1 MFQYHVGFKSDKP
14 VIYKHLKT
22 SFFGLFVQE
31 KTSYIIWTTKL
42 LAQHVLIVHVLVS
55 VVTNYMYFYMSICQC
70 HYYTQG

>member
-1 MFQYHVGFKSDKP
+1 MFQNHVGLKSDKP

-42 LAQHVLIVHVLVS
+42 LAQHVLIVLVS
-55 VVTNYMYFYMSICQC
+55 VVTNYMHFYMSICQC

>member
-1 MFQYHVGFKSDKP
+1 MFQNHVGLKSDKP

-22 SFFGLFVQE
+22 SFFRLFVQE

-42 LAQHVLIVHVLVS
+42 LAQHVLIVLVS

>member
-1 MFQYHVGFKSDKP
+1 MLQNHVGLKSDKP

-42 LAQHVLIVHVLVS
+42 LAQHVLIVLVS

>member
-1 MFQYHVGFKSDKP
+1 MFQNHVGLKSDKP

-31 KTSYIIWTTKL
+31 ETSCIIWTTKL
-42 LAQHVLIVHVLVS
+42 LAQHVLIVLVS

>member
-1 MFQYHVGFKSDKP
+1 MLQNHVGLKSDKP

-42 LAQHVLIVHVLVS
+42 LAQHILIVLVS

>member
-1 MFQYHVGFKSDKP
+1 MFQNHVGLKSDKP

-42 LAQHVLIVHVLVS
+42 LAQHILIVLVS

>member
-1 MFQYHVGFKSDKP
+1 MFQNHVGLKSDIP
-14 VIYKHLKT
+14 VIYKHLKM

-42 LAQHVLIVHVLVS
+42 LAQHVLIVLVS

>member
-1 MFQYHVGFKSDKP
+1 MFQNHVGLKSDKP

-31 KTSYIIWTTKL
+31 KTSCIIWTTKL
-42 LAQHVLIVHVLVS
+42 LAQHVLIVLVS
-55 VVTNYMYFYMSICQC
+55 VVTNYMHFYMSICQC

>member
-1 MFQYHVGFKSDKP
+1 MFQNHVGLKSDKP

-42 LAQHVLIVHVLVS
+42 LAQHVLIVCVS
-55 VVTNYMYFYMSICQC
+55 VVTNYMYFYMSISQC